1 MSFIVRNFLNQLS
14 LWQKQK
20 QKKKNKKQL
29 VLKPEKKYEDRGENV
44 TLNVICQ
51 IFIIIIII
59 IFFFFVSVLFFYNFI
74 AIILPHSIFPMKP
87 NSPGIE
93 LLPM

>member
-44 TLNVICQ
+44 TLNVIYQ
-51 IFIIIIII
+51 IFIII
-59 IFFFFVSVLFFYNFI
+59 IFFFFFFC
-74 AIILPHSIFPMKP
+74 
-87 NSPGIE
+87 
-93 LLPM
+93 LLVFFL

>member
-29 VLKPEKKYEDRGENV
+29 VLKAEKKYEDRGENV
-44 TLNVICQ
+44 TLNVICPRYLL
-51 IFIIIIII
+51 
-59 IFFFFVSVLFFYNFI
+59 IFFLFLFFF
-74 AIILPHSIFPMKP
+74 
-87 NSPGIE
+87 
-93 LLPM
+93 

>member
-51 IFIIIIII
+51 IFFII
-59 IFFFFVSVLFFYNFI
+59 IFFLFVSLLFFFF
-74 AIILPHSIFPMKP
+74 L
-87 NSPGIE
+87 
-93 LLPM
+93 

>member
-29 VLKPEKKYEDRGENV
+29 VLKAEKKYEDRGENV

-51 IFIIIIII
+51 IFAL
-59 IFFFFVSVLFFYNFI
+59 FFFAFNKI
-74 AIILPHSIFPMKP
+74 ANKNLANISAILTSRIVKNAFSASHNSSPANHS
-87 NSPGIE
+87 
-93 LLPM
+93 